1 MYFEDKAVQLELRS
15 LWILKLSCI
24 SYGRAFIEY
33 GQTFRL
39 CHMTSRLYLGVVNK
53 QLVMVDSKDATRE
66 YTSFCFVSKGVSK
79 GSTVE
84 CISVRQLSCI
94 V

>member
-1 MYFEDKAVQLELRS
+1 
-15 LWILKLSCI
+15 
-24 SYGRAFIEY
+24 
-33 GQTFRL
+33 
-39 CHMTSRLYLGVVNK
+39 MTSRMYLGVVNK
-53 QLVMVDSKDATRE
+53 QLVMVDNKDATRE